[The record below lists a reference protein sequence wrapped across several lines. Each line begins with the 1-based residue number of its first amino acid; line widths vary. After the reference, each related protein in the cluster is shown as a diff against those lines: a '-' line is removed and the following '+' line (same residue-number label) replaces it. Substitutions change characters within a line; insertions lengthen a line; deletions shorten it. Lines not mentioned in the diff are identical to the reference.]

1 MRLKNSIEVVRVLA
15 FQGIAFRGRDE
26 SSSSMNRGNFCES
39 LDVVV
44 SNNEK
49 VAELVAKGMFGH
61 NFLFLF

>member
-1 MRLKNSIEVVRVLA
+1 VLA

-49 VAELVAKGMFGH
+49 VAELVAKGIFGH